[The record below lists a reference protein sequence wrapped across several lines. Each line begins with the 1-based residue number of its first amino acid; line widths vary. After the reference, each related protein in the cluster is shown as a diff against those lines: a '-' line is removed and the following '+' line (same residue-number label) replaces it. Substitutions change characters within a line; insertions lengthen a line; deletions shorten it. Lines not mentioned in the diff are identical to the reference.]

1 MNGGSAGQPMT
12 TPPIRSRRGNLEHP
26 QEQEQFT
33 KAAEGEFLLKVN
45 EAIKMNHSDW
55 LISGQEDFR
64 QHLYQSES

>member
-33 KAAEGEFLLKVN
+33 KALGHGQILTVFLICHPATTVVAAKDIPLHP
-45 EAIKMNHSDW
+45 IT
-55 LISGQEDFR
+55 
-64 QHLYQSES
+64 